1 MALEAAASVSVDDE
15 AELAGEK
22 LAVTPVGRFEAA
34 KLTADVK
41 PFAVLRVIVS
51 VPLDPCGTV
60 TLVAAGDTLNVAPA
74 VMTKDTVVVAVVEP
88 EVPVI
93 VSG

>member
-1 MALEAAASVSVDDE
+1 MDAAVSVSVEEE

-41 PFAVLRVIVS
+41 PFAGLTVMTSVL
-51 VPLDPCGTV
+51 LDPCGTV
-60 TLVAAGDTLNVAPA
+60 TLVAAGDRLKVAPA
-74 VMTKDTVVVAVVEP
+74 VTTSDTVVVAVVEP

>member
-1 MALEAAASVSVDDE
+1 MVVEAAVSFSVDEE

-22 LAVTPVGRFEAA
+22 LAVTPLGKFEAA
-34 KLTADVK
+34 KLTAEAK
-41 PFAVLRVIVS
+41 PFAGFTVITSVL
-51 VPLDPCGTV
+51 LDPCGTV
-60 TLVAAGDTLNVAPA
+60 TLVAAGDRLKVAPA
-74 VMTKDTVVVAVVEP
+74 VITSGRVVVAVVEP